1 MIRFLQTPGPVKKIV
16 LSSILLI
23 FCGAMVITLIP
34 GGLGSD
40 FGFGQPRAGVV
51 ANIGSQSVTRD
62 EVVRQAQAM
71 LRQQFPRGNAMS
83 AQLLPF
89 FTSRA
94 AEQLITEKTII
105 SEAQRM
111 GFRATDADVVD
122 ELQNGPYSA
131 TFFPNGRFI
140 GQDAYENLLQ
150 QNELTPQQFEQEV
163 KNQILFRKLRNLVT
177 SSASVSDA
185 EVRKEFDKRNTQVKF
200 KYAYFSEADLRK
212 QIHPSDAELK
222 AYYDQHKAEYNNSI
236 PEKRKI
242 AYALIDT
249 NKLAADTQVSDQDL
263 RSYYDQH
270 RDEFRV
276 PETVSV
282 SHILIK
288 TPTAGADGKV
298 DPKAVNAA
306 KAKAQDILKQVK
318 AGGNFAELAKKYS
331 EDPGSAKNGGSL
343 GPIQRGRTVPQFE
356 KVAFSLPKG
365 QVSDLVQTTYGFH
378 IIKVDDKQQA
388 HTKSLDEVKSQ
399 IEPLIRQQKAARVA
413 ESQANAFLTGA
424 RSEGL
429 EKAANSRHLT
439 LVTTDFFARADTLP
453 GIGNSPQLA
462 DAVFGEGEK
471 SPPDMVQ
478 TSQGYVVFQ
487 LLGIKP
493 PATPSFEDI
502 RQKVAD
508 QFTNERSG
516 ALLNQKTQELSDRAK
531 AEHDLQ
537 KAAKQLGATLK
548 TSDFVKPDG
557 QVPDIGSMTG
567 PAAAAFTMKPGDIS
581 GPINSGTTG
590 AVLEILEK
598 QAPSQDEFAQQ
609 RDQIRDSL
617 IQQKQEELFGVFV
630 SNLRTQLEKSGK
642 IKVNQEELK
651 GLTRTS
657 SEGM

>member
-1 MIRFLQTPGPVKKIV
+1 MIRFLQTPGPVKKII

-34 GGLGSD
+34 GGLGSNL
-40 FGFGQPRAGVV
+40 GFGQPPAGVI
-51 ANIGSQSVTRD
+51 ANIGSQSVTKD
-62 EVVRQAQAM
+62 EVLRQAQAM

-111 GFRATDADVVD
+111 GFRATDQDVVD
-122 ELQNGPYSA
+122 ELQHGPYSA
-131 TFFPNGRFI
+131 TFFPGGKFI

-150 QNELTPQQFEQEV
+150 QNELTPQQFEQDV
-163 KNQILFRKLRNLVT
+163 KNQILFRKMRNLVT
-177 SSASVSDA
+177 SSATVSDA
-185 EVRKEFDKRNTQVKF
+185 DVRQEFEKRNTKVKF
-200 KYAYFSEADLRK
+200 QYAYFSEADLRK
-212 QIHPSDAELK
+212 QLYPSDAELK
-222 AYYDQHKAEYNNSI
+222 AYFDQHKAEYNNSI

-242 AYALIDT
+242 TYAMIDT
-249 NKLAADTQVSDQDL
+249 NKLAADAQVTDQDL

-276 PETVSV
+276 PESVTV

-288 TPTAGADGKV
+288 TPTPGPDGKV
-298 DPKAVNAA
+298 DQKAVAAA
-306 KAKAQDILKQVK
+306 KAKAEDVLKQVK

-343 GPIQRGRTVPQFE
+343 GPVQRGRTVPEFE
-356 KVAFSLPKG
+356 KVAYSLPKG

-388 HTKSLDEVKSQ
+388 HTKSLEEVKAT

-413 ESQANAFLTGA
+413 ESQANALLTGA
-424 RSEGL
+424 RSEGM
-429 EKAANSRHLT
+429 EKAADAKHLPV
-439 LVTTDFFARADTLP
+439 VTTDFFARTDTLP

-493 PATPSFEDI
+493 PATPSFEEI
-502 RQKVAD
+502 RQKIVE
-508 QFTNERSG
+508 QFINERAT
-516 ALLNQKTQELSDRAK
+516 ALLAQKTQELSDRAK
-531 AEHDLQ
+531 AEHNLQ
-537 KAAKQLGATLK
+537 KAAKELGASLK
-548 TSDFVKPDG
+548 TSDFVLPDG
-557 QVPDIGSMTG
+557 QVPDIGSMSG
-567 PAAAAFTMKPGDIS
+567 PAAVAFTMKPGDIS
-581 GPINSGTTG
+581 GPINSSSTG
-590 AVLEILEK
+590 AVLQIQDK
-598 QAPSQDEFAQQ
+598 QAPSPEGFAQQ
-609 RDQIRDSL
+609 KDPIRDSL
-617 IQQKQEELFGVFV
+617 LQQKQEELFGVFV
-630 SNLRTQLEKSGK
+630 SNLRSQMEKSGK
-642 IKVNQEELK
+642 IRVNQEELK

-657 SEGM
+657 SEGA

>member
-34 GGLGSD
+34 GGLGSNL
-40 FGFGQPRAGVV
+40 GFGQPPAGVI
-51 ANIGSQSVTRD
+51 ADIGAQAVTRD

-71 LRQQFPRGNAMS
+71 MRQQFPRGNAMQ

-111 GFRATDADVVD
+111 GFRATDEDVID
-122 ELQNGPYSA
+122 ELQHGPYSA
-131 TFFPNGRFI
+131 TFFPNGKFI

-150 QNELTPQQFEQEV
+150 QNELTPQQFEQDV

-185 EVRKEFDKRNTQVKF
+185 DVRREFEKRNTKVKF
-200 KYAYFSEADLRK
+200 EYAYFSEADLRK
-212 QIHPSDAELK
+212 QIRPGDAELR
-222 AYYDQHKAEYNNSI
+222 AYYDQHKAQYNNSI

-249 NKLAADTQVSDQDL
+249 NKLAADSQVSDQDL

-270 RDEFRV
+270 RDDYRV
-276 PETVSV
+276 PESVTV

-288 TPTAGADGKV
+288 TPPAGADGKV
-298 DPKAVNAA
+298 DQKAVDAA
-306 KAKAQDILKQVK
+306 KAKAQDVLKQVK
-318 AGGNFAELAKKYS
+318 GGGNFAELAKKYS

-343 GPIQRGRTVPQFE
+343 GPIQRGRTVPEFE

-365 QVSDLVQTTYGFH
+365 QISDLVQTTYGFH
-378 IIKVDDKQQA
+378 IIKVDDKQTA
-388 HTKSLDEVKSQ
+388 HTKTLEEVKAQ

-413 ESQANAFLTGA
+413 ESQANALLTGA
-424 RSEGL
+424 RSQSL
-429 EKAANSRHLT
+429 EKAADAKHVPVL
-439 LVTTDFFARADTLP
+439 TTDFFARADTLP

-462 DAVFGEGEK
+462 DAVFGEAEK

-478 TSQGYVVFQ
+478 TAQGYVVFQ

-493 PATPSFEDI
+493 PGTPTFDEI
-502 RQKVAD
+502 RPKIVD
-508 QFTNERSG
+508 QFTNERATTMLS
-516 ALLNQKTQELSDRAK
+516 QKTQELSDRAK
-531 AEHDLQ
+531 AEHNLQ
-537 KAAKQLGATLK
+537 KAAKELSAKVK
-548 TSDFVKPDG
+548 TSDFVLPDG
-557 QVPDIGSMTG
+557 QVPDVGSMTG
-567 PAAAAFTMKPGDIS
+567 PASVAFNMKPGDIS
-581 GPINSGTTG
+581 GPVTSGESG
-590 AVLEILEK
+590 AVLQLQDK
-598 QAPSQDEFAQQ
+598 QAPSPDQFAQQ
-609 RDQIRDSL
+609 KDQIRDAL
-617 IQQKQEELFGVFV
+617 LQQKQEELFGVFV
-630 SNLRTQLEKSGK
+630 SNLRTQMEKSGK

-651 GLTRTS
+651 NLTRTS
-657 SEGM
+657 SEGE